1 MRSVKSVREGGFCF
15 LLCVRVRAC
24 ATAKAR
30 KNVTSDTR
38 KKERERERK
47 TNKHGSSDNPCVRCA
62 GFVNVRQMTVRWSM
76 CSKHGWG
83 AGGHPEP
90 RRLIRIWVFAP
101 WYRGFAARHLRH
113 RWKFAGSKERQGE
126 YLLWSYILYIC
137 DCLLRI
143 TNRERS
149 LKTFKNRI
157 RERITPSFTYTHITC
172 LSRILRRRLLKITPG
187 VYRPVLLSRAPSVAL
202 SVSWPLIIFYFH
214 IL

>member
-1 MRSVKSVREGGFCF
+1 MWKVFAKGGFCF
-15 LLCVRVRAC
+15 FLCVRVRAC

-38 KKERERERK
+38 KKERERK

-62 GFVNVRQMTVRWSM
+62 SFVNVRQMTVRWSM

-90 RRLIRIWVFAP
+90 RRLVWIRVFAP
-101 WYRGFAARHLRH
+101 RYRGFAARHLRH
-113 RWKFAGSKERQGE
+113 RWEFAGSKERQGE
-126 YLLWSYILYIC
+126 YLLRSYFLYIC

-143 TNRERS
+143 TNREREVWEH
-149 LKTFKNRI
+149 LKI
-157 RERITPSFTYTHITC
+157 RERTTPSSTYTHIMC
-172 LSRILRRRLLKITPG
+172 LSRILRTWRRLLKITPG